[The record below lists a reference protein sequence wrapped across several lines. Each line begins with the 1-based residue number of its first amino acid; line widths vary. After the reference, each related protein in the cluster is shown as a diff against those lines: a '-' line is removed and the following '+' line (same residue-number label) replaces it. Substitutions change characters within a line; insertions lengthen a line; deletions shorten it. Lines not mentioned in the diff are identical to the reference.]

1 MHPTTNT
8 HANYTIIG
16 TLLALIAGIILGH
29 TLTLSTTLALTPNNP
44 TTQGTQG
51 TQAVVHSY
59 TDTAK
64 RQTNEFVEKASVT
77 VQKQIQALPTPGT
90 IHLDI
95 ESGPSITC
103 LTMPSS
109 ETPAICVID
118 PPPSLGE
125 NLQP

>member
-59 TDTAK
+59 TAK
-64 RQTNEFVEKASVT
+64 HQTNEFVEKASAT

-90 IHLDI
+90 IHLNI

>member
-8 HANYTIIG
+8 HTNYTIIG

-44 TTQGTQG
+44 TTQGTQ
-51 TQAVVHSY
+51 AVIHSY

-64 RQTNEFVEKASVT
+64 HQTNEFVEKASAT

-90 IHLDI
+90 IHLNI

-103 LTMPSS
+103 LTMPSN

>member
-8 HANYTIIG
+8 HTNYTIIG

-29 TLTLSTTLALTPNNP
+29 TLTLSTPNNP
-44 TTQGTQG
+44 TTQG

-64 RQTNEFVEKASVT
+64 HQTNEFVEKASAT

-90 IHLDI
+90 IHLNI

>member
-8 HANYTIIG
+8 HTNYTIIG
-16 TLLALIAGIILGH
+16 ILLALIAGIILGH

-44 TTQGTQG
+44 TTQ
-51 TQAVVHSY
+51 AVVHSY

-64 RQTNEFVEKASVT
+64 HQTNEFVEKASVT

-90 IHLDI
+90 IHLNI

>member
-8 HANYTIIG
+8 HTNYTIIG

-44 TTQGTQG
+44 TTQR

-64 RQTNEFVEKASVT
+64 HQTNEFVEKASAT

-90 IHLDI
+90 IHLNI

>member
-8 HANYTIIG
+8 HTNYTIIG
-16 TLLALIAGIILGH
+16 ILIALIAGIILGH
-29 TLTLSTTLALTPNNP
+29 TLTPTLALTPNNP
-44 TTQGTQG
+44 TTQG

-64 RQTNEFVEKASVT
+64 HQTNEFVEKASAT

-90 IHLDI
+90 IHLNI